1 MTGLSFRSPL
11 RKLVVFFRDSRD
23 KWKKKCQDAKYEIK
37 LLKRRYA
44 NLQKNHDRSGSSSIA
59 DQNYAA
65 RLALRGASYRLSSSA
80 RERRYTLLTRPKQ
93 IDVNF
98 T

>member
-23 KWKKKCQDAKYEIK
+23 KWKKKCQDAKYELK

-44 NLQKNHDRSGSSSIA
+44 NLQKNHDRWQQQYRQVEAQRQQLQTQVELRS
-59 DQNYAA
+59 QERAA
-65 RLALRGASYRLSSSA
+65 LS
-80 RERRYTLLTRPKQ
+80 
-93 IDVNF
+93 
-98 T
+98 